1 MYSLKDNWKKSTIKL
16 QKHVRVKKGAIDM
29 APLVDVVFL
38 LIIFFML
45 TSSFVSQPGIPV
57 NLPKALTGQMLQQ
70 KKIVLTITKDNVF
83 YLDNQKMDMK
93 ELKVELKKLAKGNE
107 SVYIRGDEQVTL
119 GRIAEVWDLCREL
132 GISQTNIAITPKR

>member
-1 MYSLKDNWKKSTIKL
+1 MKFKRTIEIE
-16 QKHVRVKKGAIDM
+16 KGNLDI
-29 APLVDVVFL
+29 APLIDVIFL
-38 LIIFFML
+38 LLIFFML

-57 NLPKALTGQMLQQ
+57 NLPKALTGQMLKQ

-93 ELKVELKKLAKGNE
+93 ELKVELKKMAKSNE
-107 SVYIRGDEQVTL
+107 AVYIRGDEQVTL
-119 GRIAEVWDLCREL
+119 GSIAEVWDLCREL

>member
-1 MYSLKDNWKKSTIKL
+1 MHSFKDYWKKSTIKL
-16 QKHVRVKKGAIDM
+16 QKHVRVKKGALDM

>member
-1 MYSLKDNWKKSTIKL
+1 MYSFKDNWKKSTIKL
-16 QKHVRVKKGAIDM
+16 QKHVKLKKGALDM

-57 NLPKALTGQMLQQ
+57 NLPKALTGQMLKQ

-93 ELKVELKKLAKGNE
+93 ELRVELKKLAVSNE

-119 GRIAEVWDLCREL
+119 GSIAEVWDLCREL

>member
-1 MYSLKDNWKKSTIKL
+1 MYNFKDYWKKSTITF
-16 QKHVRVKKGAIDM
+16 QKHVKVKKGALDI
-29 APLVDVVFL
+29 APLVDVIFL

-57 NLPKALTGQMLQQ
+57 NLPKALTGEMLKQ
-70 KKIVLTITKDNVF
+70 KKIVLTITKDNVY
-83 YLDNQKMDMK
+83 YLDNKKMNMK
-93 ELKVELKKLAKGNE
+93 ELKAELKKMAKSNE
-107 SVYIRGDEQVTL
+107 AVYIRGDEQVTL